1 MTVMLPFS
9 GYPANGRYHA
19 EHRYPRVTTSS
30 SPPSWRFAAVSQL
43 PPEER
48 AVVKD
53 VLESLIIKY
62 RARRWHTARG
72 AAGRR

>member
-1 MTVMLPFS
+1 MPSVATHGP
-9 GYPANGRYHA
+9 P
-19 EHRYPRVTTSS
+19 PSS
-30 SPPSWRFAAVSQL
+30 SPPGWKFVAVSQL

>member
-1 MTVMLPFS
+1 V
-9 GYPANGRYHA
+9 
-19 EHRYPRVTTSS
+19 
-30 SPPSWRFAAVSQL
+30 VSQL

-53 VLESLIIKY
+53 VVESLIIKY
-62 RARRWHTARG
+62 RARRWHTARA